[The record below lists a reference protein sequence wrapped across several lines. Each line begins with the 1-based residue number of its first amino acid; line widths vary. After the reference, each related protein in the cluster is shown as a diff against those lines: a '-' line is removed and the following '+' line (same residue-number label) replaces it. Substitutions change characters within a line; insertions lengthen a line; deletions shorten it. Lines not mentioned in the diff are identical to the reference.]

1 MRNFLVTGAT
11 GNLGGA
17 ALRILQAHTGSNA
30 HALVRSTTQ
39 ADALGHQGIDTRVG
53 DYTDRASLRTAFRGI
68 DGLLFVSSPALD
80 PNVRIEQHK
89 AVAQEAVSAGV
100 EHIVYTSAMGA
111 QHDPGHRTT
120 EIELQE
126 IGVSHTVL
134 RNALYS
140 DAFAAKV
147 IQDTESGPIVSAGA
161 GSSLVTSSIADLAEA
176 AVIALTSPPTKQ
188 LWELRGP
195 AWTFDQLAEAVSAEL
210 GRAIEHR
217 EVGDFETGP
226 FAGLFPLI
234 RKGIFSEESD
244 DLATLLRRAPQ
255 PIEAVVA
262 QLCRS

>member
-1 MRNFLVTGAT
+1 MKNFLVTGAT

-17 ALRILQAHTGSNA
+17 ALSILQAQTGPKPL
-30 HALVRSTTQ
+30 ALVRSTTQ
-39 ADALGHQGIDTRVG
+39 ADALGRRGIDTRIG

-80 PNVRIEQHK
+80 PNVRIAQHK
-89 AVAQEAVSAGV
+89 AVVQEAVSAGV

-147 IQDTESGPIVSAGA
+147 IHDMESGPIISAGT

-176 AVIALTSPPTKQ
+176 AVIALTSPPAKQ

-195 AWTFDQLAEAVSAEL
+195 VWTFDQLAESVSAEL
-210 GRAIEHR
+210 GRTIEHR
-217 EVGDFETGP
+217 EVDDLETGS
-226 FAGLFPLI
+226 FAVLFPLI
-234 RKGIFSEESD
+234 RKGVFSEESN

-255 PIEAVVA
+255 TIEAVVA
-262 QLCRS
+262 RLCRR